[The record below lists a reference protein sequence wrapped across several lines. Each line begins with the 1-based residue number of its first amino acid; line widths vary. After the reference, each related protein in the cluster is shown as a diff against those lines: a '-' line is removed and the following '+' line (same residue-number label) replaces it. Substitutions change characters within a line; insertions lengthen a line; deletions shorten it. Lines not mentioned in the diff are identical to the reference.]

1 MNMCDFGQNT
11 NESLTLRKEFIS
23 DQKNEYITCRTLLHR
38 VYIEKKITGV
48 NYLILI
54 SSLTILLDIL
64 MIFTCTEN
72 SISIFFRSWPYGFLP
87 LTFVRNSDC

>member
-38 VYIEKKITGV
+38 VYIKKKSLELKLSYTYIITF
-48 NYLILI
+48 N
-54 SSLTILLDIL
+54 
-64 MIFTCTEN
+64 
-72 SISIFFRSWPYGFLP
+72 FF
-87 LTFVRNSDC
+87 

>member
-54 SSLTILLDIL
+54 SSLTTLLDIL
-64 MIFTCTEN
+64 ELYSLALRFFDT
-72 SISIFFRSWPYGFLP
+72 SISIFFQEPALWVSIVYI
-87 LTFVRNSDC
+87 C